1 MVIKD
6 NQEPVTNYVDFISRC
21 PLYNIQKLEESL
33 HVAPSMMRLIERN
46 SFKNQVVDE
55 FIGGNFNL
63 NRNFYHTIIILFYY
77 F

>member
-6 NQEPVTNYVDFISRC
+6 NQEPVRLKFHIGDIVDLNEKSKGDE
-21 PLYNIQKLEESL
+21 LL

>member
-1 MVIKD
+1 MLILYQDVH
-6 NQEPVTNYVDFISRC
+6 FIIFRSWK
-21 PLYNIQKLEESL
+21 N
-33 HVAPSMMRLIERN
+33 HRN
-46 SFKNQVVDE
+46 SFKNQVVHE